1 MFIKIS
7 NLRDGEYSYTFNEPI
22 EEIELELPFY
32 DNFTAS
38 VKVSKVHNQLILDAE
53 LSVNANFECDRC
65 ASLYKKEVKANYR
78 MVYLFSRN
86 GEEPDSINIT
96 YLPVDADR
104 IVLDKDFRDYLILA
118 VPMKKL
124 CKDDCKGLC
133 FKCGKDLNEGDCG
146 CEKNQINTR
155 WIPLTELK
163 NKLNIN

>member
-7 NLRDGEYSYTFNEPI
+7 NLRDGEYFYTFNEPI

-53 LSVNANFECDRC
+53 LSANANFECDRC
-65 ASLYKKEVKANYR
+65 ASFYKKEVKANYR

-86 GEEPDSINIT
+86 GEEPDSISIT
-96 YLPVDADR
+96 YLPVDADK

-118 VPMKKL
+118 IPMKKL
-124 CKDDCKGLC
+124 CKEDCKGLC
-133 FKCGKDLNEGDCG
+133 FKCGKDLNEGDCN
-146 CEKNQINTR
+146 CEKNQVDAK
-155 WIPLTELK
+155 WIPLIELK